1 MIKKF
6 SYFLVIILLF
16 SGCENNSKKKDETKP
31 HKEIK
36 KEIIKPKIKN
46 ISKPKENKKI
56 IKENNFTLT
65 FVNSKLIYPKNKMV
79 LLFDDGSLYSQE
91 EEKILKKLKI
101 TFYKTKNRFLQNYF
115 KIDYYPS
122 IVILDKNQ
130 TIIYQNF
137 MPYEMLKTEG
147 F

>member
-1 MIKKF
+1 MIKKI